1 MSELLE
7 LANNI
12 VDKIPWIAAV
22 VIVTTIYK
30 NKPKH
35 VTFVTKFFKLKS
47 DR

>member
-12 VDKIPWIAAV
+12 VDKIPWIVAA
-22 VIVTTIYK
+22 IIITTIYK

>member
-12 VDKIPWIAAV
+12 VDKIPWIVAAV
-22 VIVTTIYK
+22 VIHIIYK

-35 VTFVTKFFKLKS
+35 VEFISKLFKIKS